1 MQSAILGPELI
12 IGRKKPERENYHL
25 HTSRDRVE
33 RSMITK
39 LVEGIWELCAV
50 ANQKG
55 KETQRRCEKDSA

>member
-1 MQSAILGPELI
+1 MVFFFVHWVCFHTSQPVQSAILGPELI

-39 LVEGIWELCAV
+39 TRGRDL
-50 ANQKG
+50 K
-55 KETQRRCEKDSA
+55 R